1 VDDGADC
8 YDHSDLAGDP
18 LVRKVRT
25 TYGKLTE
32 EIRIRD
38 KDGRSDVQESSAVR
52 NRRGALFCVVRKRLT
67 KKDIDY

>member
-1 VDDGADC
+1 MDDGADC

-38 KDGRSDVQESSAVR
+38 KDGRLDVQKESSSVGETGR
-52 NRRGALFCVVRKRLT
+52 WLLFFCVVS
-67 KKDIDY
+67 

>member
-1 VDDGADC
+1 MDDGADC
-8 YDHSDLAGDP
+8 YDHSDLASDP

-38 KDGRSDVQESSAVR
+38 KDGRLDVQKESSSVGETG
-52 NRRGALFCVVRKRLT
+52 RRLLFFLCSKLAS
-67 KKDIDY
+67 D